1 MIKDWNHERRRTRD
15 HLLEY
20 DQAIMSPRPRTAGL
34 AMIYPWE
41 NSSLSILQH
50 QLFLIAQNN
59 GYSGEEI
66 DFLARFAQGN
76 NSSGVNTGTISTF
89 PVPGA
94 ENQLYLD
101 IETEVLYYFKIFTNE
116 IQEEFINKYG
126 IEVVGHADNAIYAY
140 IPVRALPMEPLF
152 INCGSSTEL
161 ID

>member
-1 MIKDWNHERRRTRD
+1 MCRERKRTRD
-15 HLLEY
+15 RLLEY
-20 DQAIMSPRPRTAGL
+20 NPMIIPPRPHTAGL

-41 NSSLSILQH
+41 NSSLLTLQH

-59 GYSGEEI
+59 GYNGEET

-76 NSSGVNTGTISTF
+76 NSGGVNTGTINTF
-89 PVPGA
+89 PIPGV

-101 IETEVLYYFKIFTNE
+101 TETEVLYYFKIFTNE

-126 IEVVGHADNAIYAY
+126 IEIVGSVDNIIYAY

-152 INCGSSTEL
+152 IDCGSSTES

>member
-1 MIKDWNHERRRTRD
+1 MCRERKRTRD
-15 HLLEY
+15 RLLEY
-20 DQAIMSPRPRTAGL
+20 DLTIMPPRPHTAGL

-41 NSSLSILQH
+41 NSSLLALQH

-59 GYSGEEI
+59 GYNGEET

-76 NSSGVNTGTISTF
+76 NSGGVNTGTINTF
-89 PVPGA
+89 PIPGV

-101 IETEVLYYFKIFTNE
+101 TETEVLYYFKIFTNE

-126 IEVVGHADNAIYAY
+126 IEIVGSMDNIIYAY

-152 INCGSSTEL
+152 IDCGSSTES